1 MLKIFTHS
9 ILEKSHTVLARMV
22 LFSHQHLYFSTWMY
36 IILHFFGLIGYH
48 EISDILLKKSTSQS
62 TEED

>member
-1 MLKIFTHS
+1 
-9 ILEKSHTVLARMV
+9 
-22 LFSHQHLYFSTWMY
+22 MY

-62 TEED
+62 AEEDWISKTLLYEEAHFQTSLWS